1 MLSKTNL
8 LAQCEQL
15 DEYWSPRI
23 VGEVNDQYVKV
34 AKLLGSFVWHKH
46 DNEDELFYILQGT
59 LVIEYQDQS
68 VELTTGD
75 MHIVPQG
82 VLHNPR
88 AEQECLIAL
97 VEKKSTQHTGDIV
110 TAKTR
115 SVDHQLGLNSQ

>member
-46 DNEDELFYILQGT
+46 DNEDELFYILQG
-59 LVIEYQDQS
+59 
-68 VELTTGD
+68 
-75 MHIVPQG
+75 
-82 VLHNPR
+82 
-88 AEQECLIAL
+88 AL

-115 SVDHQLGLNSQ
+115 SVDDQLGLNRQ

>member
-68 VELTTGD
+68 VEPVSYTHLTLPTK
-75 MHIVPQG
+75 
-82 VLHNPR
+82 
-88 AEQECLIAL
+88 A
-97 VEKKSTQHTGDIV
+97 
-110 TAKTR
+110 
-115 SVDHQLGLNSQ
+115 